1 MLFHGFYCWGEK
13 VENWNRKRKRTLL
26 NLLTSRSSDERR
38 REQNYIQPNFISATT
53 YIDQVEICSEEMR
66 VRLRYSLV
74 KSESASDLCYSPLC
88 TLYLYCIVFMSSCQA
103 VQLSCQP
110 QQLLSLAHRYPLTVP
125 AWPELWSG
133 VRTLWCNYYSHPPML
148 GCIRDRGSEMVEVVV
163 WAIPPPPPPQQPLSI
178 PTAFPSFGVGADSSR
193 SSGVQCGGVSSAVTV
208 TTITQQTNS
217 NSTTSSELNLLIL
230 LLSES
235 QTVLGPRISRVNS
248 EEYREKSDQY
258 QFSISADWLSPVSV
272 LGSAA
277 DDINVVTVRLESS
290 QPPLLWPPCSL

>member
-74 KSESASDLCYSPLC
+74 ESESASDLCYSPLC
-88 TLYLYCIVFMSSCQA
+88 TLHLYCIVFMSSCQA

-133 VRTLWCNYYSHPPML
+133 VRTLWCNYQLPPSHAGL
-148 GCIRDRGSEMVEVVV
+148 CQGQGDWGG
-163 WAIPPPPPPQQPLSI
+163 W
-178 PTAFPSFGVGADSSR
+178 G
-193 SSGVQCGGVSSAVTV
+193 GGVSD
-208 TTITQQTNS
+208 
-217 NSTTSSELNLLIL
+217 TSSPTTTAATFYPHSFPVLWGWGWQQ
-230 LLSES
+230 SE
-235 QTVLGPRISRVNS
+235 
-248 EEYREKSDQY
+248 
-258 QFSISADWLSPVSV
+258 
-272 LGSAA
+272 
-277 DDINVVTVRLESS
+277 
-290 QPPLLWPPCSL
+290 

>member
-148 GCIRDRGSEMVEVVV
+148 GCVRDRGSEMVEVVV

-193 SSGVQCGGVSSAVTV
+193 SSGVQCGGVSSAEYQSQLSLSRQTA
-208 TTITQQTNS
+208 TQQQAQS
-217 NSTTSSELNLLIL
+217 STSSSFSSLRVRQFWGPENQEWTVKNIGRNQINI
-230 LLSES
+230 SSVS
-235 QTVLGPRISRVNS
+235 QLT
-248 EEYREKSDQY
+248 D
-258 QFSISADWLSPVSV
+258 
-272 LGSAA
+272 
-277 DDINVVTVRLESS
+277 
-290 QPPLLWPPCSL
+290 